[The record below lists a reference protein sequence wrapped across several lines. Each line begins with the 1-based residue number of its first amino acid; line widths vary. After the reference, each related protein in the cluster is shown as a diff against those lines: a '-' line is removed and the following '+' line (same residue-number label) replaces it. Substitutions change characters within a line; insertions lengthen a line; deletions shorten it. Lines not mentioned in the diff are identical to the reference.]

1 MHHCTLVGFQP
12 ERRFRIIFFVP
23 GLRPLK
29 MLLHNCSRNCRI
41 SLHTVRLLQF
51 AENKTYWPR
60 SHTFWPY
67 PSSGSILTLA
77 HLTGL
82 CSTVTGGDVFVPVE
96 HIPRVVPTHYRSFS
110 SFRGRSFLIVS
121 IWPWPSL
128 AIGALN
134 QTSLTKTP

>member
-1 MHHCTLVGFQP
+1 MHHCTLVGFLP
-12 ERRFRIIFFVP
+12 ERRFRIVFFVP

-29 MLLHNCSRNCRI
+29 MFLHNCSRNCRI

-67 PSSGSILTLA
+67 PSSGPILTQA

-82 CSTVTGGDVFVPVE
+82 CSTVTGGDVFCPC
-96 HIPRVVPTHYRSFS
+96 RTHSTGRTDPLSLVFLFS
-110 SFRGRSFLIVS
+110 RTIIFDRGQSCFGH
-121 IWPWPSL
+121 PWPCL
-128 AIGALN
+128 
-134 QTSLTKTP
+134 